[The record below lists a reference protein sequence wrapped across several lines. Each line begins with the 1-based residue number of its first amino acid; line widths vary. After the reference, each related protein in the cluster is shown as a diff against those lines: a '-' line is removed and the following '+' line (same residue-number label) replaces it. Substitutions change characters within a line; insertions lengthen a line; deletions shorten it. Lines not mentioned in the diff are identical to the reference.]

1 MTRVPFPSL
10 SGLRPMLLPASL
22 LTALMAVLLA
32 APAMGAVPPASA
44 AGAAAIVQA
53 PEPRLPPPPGR
64 GVLAPSGFGRP
75 LRRLPVPASRR
86 PPGIPAGP
94 GAGLQGPRH
103 RIHRVVRRWRPR
115 HHGNRLRHDDPRRHL
130 PLEDPAGMDRRGRR
144 MDGRTPRKPPATPSP
159 PPPAI
164 PNKDLIL

>member
-1 MTRVPFPSL
+1 MTRVPSPSL

-32 APAMGAVPPASA
+32 VPAMGAVPPASS
-44 AGAAAIVQA
+44 GRN
-53 PEPRLPPPPGR
+53 PRHCPDPRPRVPPPQGR

-75 LRRLPVPASRR
+75 LRRIPVPASRR

-115 HHGNRLRHDDPRRHL
+115 HHGNRLRHADPHRHL
-130 PLEDPAGMDRRGRR
+130 PLEDPTGMDRRGRR

-159 PPPAI
+159 PPPGD
-164 PNKDLIL
+164 PE